1 MATVVI
7 LNDDEL
13 TSKLE
18 RIVSL
23 LRLNADNLSLARD
36 DWVRP
41 LTNAP
46 LPLIRHPDRT
56 PA

>member
-1 MATVVI
+1 MVI

-18 RIVSL
+18 RVTQL

-36 DWVRP
+36 DW
-41 LTNAP
+41 AQA
-46 LPLIRHPDRT
+46 LP
-56 PA
+56 

>member
-46 LPLIRHPDRT
+46 PPLIRHPDRT